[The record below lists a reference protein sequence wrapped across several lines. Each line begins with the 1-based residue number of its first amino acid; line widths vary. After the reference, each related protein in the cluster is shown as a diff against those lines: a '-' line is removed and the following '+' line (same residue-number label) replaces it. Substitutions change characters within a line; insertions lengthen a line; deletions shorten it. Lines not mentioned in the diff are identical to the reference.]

1 MIAKATRGASAYS
14 IAGYLHGKG
23 RHNEH
28 KTWDGHAGG
37 SVLMSDLA
45 PTGATS
51 ASWARGMTRV
61 VAYREKTTG
70 RATKKP
76 IYQVSLSLAPEDKD
90 LDREQWREAVTKW
103 AQVQGL
109 DLDNHPHAVV
119 QHDPRHVHV
128 VICRAGYDGQLWHAQ
143 NDYKKNEKAMRQ
155 IEKDFNLRT
164 LETRK
169 ERVKAGKTSHDRL
182 PREARAMIA
191 RGEKLTKKQAIT
203 LECARD
209 AYPRILKEHPDIF
222 ELDAR
227 AHLMGYIKSP
237 AEALEFYR
245 DPTDAPLSDLQRP
258 TLVEVPSKPENVSQ
272 SRTEKITHT
281 TTHTPTSENQ
291 PETKTPTPE
300 KPATPR
306 QEKNSPENFFTKF
319 KEEFNKAAQDVPIP
333 AGYATVTIALPDG
346 TGRRTVFVDKE
357 LYDDWKHAKEALNEF
372 NEARQKSAHISA
384 ENAPKIERLNARIS
398 TLENMEKNDF
408 NAVTKAR
415 EDYDNASVFTRAA
428 KKGLLDEANQRYK
441 TRCEDGTLSKELNQL
456 SDEKR
461 TLEYQALAPF
471 NKFSSIGSAPKPDR
485 IERHFKRRE
494 AATKRLLL
502 NHAEKA
508 PKATKE
514 NARKIEEQN
523 RIQKLRF
530 PVTQEREQERG
541 LSR

>member
-14 IAGYLHGKG
+14 ISGYLHGAGK
-23 RHNEH
+23 HNEH

-45 PTGATS
+45 ETGATS

-76 IYQVSLSLAPEDKD
+76 IYQVSLSLAPEDSD
-90 LDREQWREAVTKW
+90 LSREQWREAVKKW

-119 QHDPRHVHV
+119 QHDPRHVHI
-128 VICRAGYDGQLWHAQ
+128 VICRPGYDGQLWHAQ

-155 IEKDFNLRT
+155 IEKDFNLRQ
-164 LETRK
+164 LETRA

-191 RGEKLTKKQAIT
+191 RNERLTKKQAISLRCAKDSYKKI
-203 LECARD
+203 LE
-209 AYPRILKEHPDIF
+209 EHPEAF
-222 ELDAR
+222 EFDVKNQ
-227 AHLMGYIKSP
+227 LMSYIKSP
-237 AEALEFYR
+237 DEAMKFHREATEARLGRFER
-245 DPTDAPLSDLQRP
+245 QTQE
-258 TLVEVPSKPENVSQ
+258 EVPSTPENVSQ
-272 SRTEKITHT
+272 SHTEKITHT
-281 TTHTPTSENQ
+281 TTHTPTSQTQ
-291 PETKTPTPE
+291 PKTTPPTAE

-306 QEKNSPENFFTKF
+306 QEKAPENFFTKF

-333 AGYATVTIALPDG
+333 DGYAKLTIALPDG
-346 TGRRTVFVDKE
+346 TDRRTVFVDKE
-357 LYDDWKHAKEALNEF
+357 LYDDWTHAKEALNEF

-408 NAVTKAR
+408 NAVSKAR
-415 EDYDNASVFTRAA
+415 TDYDSASVFTRAA

-441 TRCEDGTLSKELNQL
+441 TRWEDGTLSKELNQL

-461 TLEYQALAPF
+461 ALENQALAPF
-471 NKFSSIGSAPKPDR
+471 RKFDHAYTPKPDR

-508 PKATKE
+508 PKATPE

-523 RIQKLRF
+523 RLRKLRF
-530 PVTQEREQERG
+530 PVTPEREIERG
-541 LSR
+541 LSL